1 MPGNNKKMTTIRINE
16 KTKAG
21 KALIETARLM
31 AEKYKGINISSGDE
45 ENDATLLRKMT
56 EARKSGLVERSKV
69 LDALDKII
77 EK

>member
-1 MPGNNKKMTTIRINE
+1 MTTIRINE